1 MSWVGFIASL
11 AQDIRIGARML
22 RRSRL
27 LTLTAVLTMAFT
39 LGAVSTVLTFVN
51 TLLFQQL
58 PVDRPEEVVEVA
70 ATRAQGRVLG
80 FVSYPDYTHFRDPN
94 HTLRGLAAHYS
105 GAPLFVTVNE
115 HVKEINGA
123 VVSANFFPLLG
134 LKPVLGR
141 FFGPEEDRVPQRNY
155 VAVLGHDL
163 WRSWFASS
171 PHVVGETLTIN
182 GAPFTIIGVAP
193 PAFKGLGR
201 HSESPVG
208 PARHRRV

>member
-22 RRSRL
+22 RRSRV

-39 LGAVSTVLTFVN
+39 IGAVSTVLTFVN

-58 PVDRPEEVVEVA
+58 PVERPEEVVEVA

-80 FVSYPDYTHFRDPN
+80 FVSYPDYTHFRDQN

-141 FFGPEEDRVPQRNY
+141 FFGPEEDRVPQRDY